1 MFFIL
6 QRRSMNVL
14 GSSGALVFNVLGGL
28 YLLAVL
34 LRFLLQV
41 AKADFYNPVSQAVVK
56 ITDPMVKILRRFI
69 PGYKGIDFSTL
80 LLALLI
86 EAVAI
91 CVLIILYGG
100 SIPGIGFI
108 ITWSFVG
115 VTYFIVNIY
124 YYAII
129 GSIIMSFVMMFSGST
144 NPHPLL
150 RLIWQ
155 LTEPVMAPIRKIVPP
170 MGGLD
175 FSPIF
180 IFIGIQLIRN
190 FLIKTF
196 GITDQLAL
204 IIIGI

>member
-1 MFFIL
+1 
-6 QRRSMNVL
+6 MNVL